1 MNFEQVLSL
10 IKSDLEKVESKIQE
24 NFISDIKLIPVI
36 GNYLFGGGG
45 KRVRPILVLLTSK
58 LCGYEGERSIMHSC
72 VVEFIHTAT
81 LLHDDVVD
89 GAEKRRGIPSA
100 NYMWGNQASVLVGDF
115 LLARSFLMMSQD
127 GSIPAMRSWS
137 QASLYMAEGEVA
149 QLINIRNVTLAEEEY
164 YRVIEK
170 KTAALISACC
180 QVGAILGQEDGSKQ
194 EVLARFGQNIGMA
207 FQLVDD
213 ALDYIAN
220 EGRLGKT
227 IGKDLKEGNVTLPL
241 ICLLKRA
248 KEGERSEI
256 EAAAKSKQISDH
268 QIQEITCL
276 MKNYGGISYT
286 FSKARN
292 FAARAK
298 QELANFDDSIYR
310 DALLGLAD
318 YIVERDI

>member
-1 MNFEQVLSL
+1 MNFEQVISL
-10 IKSDLEKVESKIQE
+10 IKGDLEKVENKIQE
-24 NFISDIKLIPVI
+24 NFVSDIKLIPVV

-45 KRVRPILVLLTSK
+45 KRIRPTLVLLTSK
-58 LCGYEGERSIMHSC
+58 VCGYEGERSILHSC

-127 GSIPAMRSWS
+127 GSLPAIRSWS
-137 QASLYMAEGEVA
+137 QASLCMAEGEVA
-149 QLINIRNVTLAEEEY
+149 QLINIRNLTLTEEDY

-170 KTAALISACC
+170 KTATLIAACC
-180 QVGAILGQEDGSKQ
+180 RVGAILGEKVGLEQ
-194 EVLARFGQNIGMA
+194 EVLARFGLNIGMA

-213 ALDYIAN
+213 ALDYIA
-220 EGRLGKT
+220 EEERLGKA
-227 IGKDLKEGNVTLPL
+227 IGKDLKEGNITLPL

-248 KEGERSEI
+248 GERERARL
-256 EAAAKSKQISDH
+256 EEAAKSKQISDQ
-268 QIQEITCL
+268 QIQEVIAL
-276 MKNYGGISYT
+276 MKDYGTISYT
-286 FSKARN
+286 LSKARY
-292 FAARAK
+292 FANKAK
-298 QELANFDDSIYR
+298 QELSDFDDSIYL
-310 DALLGLAD
+310 DALLSVAD